1 MNVDRVKDAVED
13 ITLKKVLV
21 LFGVLLMILW
31 PIATVVS
38 SI

>member
-1 MNVDRVKDAVED
+1 MNVDRVKDALED
-13 ITLKKVLV
+13 VTLKKILV
-21 LFGVLLMILW
+21 LIGVLLMILW